1 MMRKLFLLLCFL
13 APLFIN
19 AQQYDSYRL
28 MNGHYFN
35 GEKFVPFKYIEVR
48 KGKITFIIDKD
59 DKSDYALTDDLDGIN
74 INGKYVIPGLI
85 DCHVHLQGHPG
96 GEKAVRQSF
105 NSHSALR
112 AGVTTQLDLFS
123 SKYAEMGKMSET
135 FPQYFGNVLNA
146 GPCITVPGGH
156 GANMG
161 SPAQIT
167 SIEEAKEWALK
178 LCNDTNVDFIKII
191 YQYHSNKKAMKPEQM
206 KKIVEVAH
214 KHNKKVLAH
223 IDHTLDAL
231 DCAEAGVDVLA
242 HIPLKKMTKAEVT
255 KLKKTGVAVIPTI
268 TVYQATYEGLGKDYA
283 SDSLL
288 YASVHPNHISDF
300 SSNGVEKQSKKEY
313 WPFEVDFMHNL
324 KLLIEAGV
332 PILAGT
338 DAGNYATFY
347 GYAIHNEIAQYV
359 ARGMT
364 PAQALR
370 TATSNV
376 DAVFPDKKI
385 GKIAAGYHADLVILN
400 ANPLEKIEN
409 TKKVY
414 KVINRGV
421 ELKVMLFER

>member
-1 MMRKLFLLLCFL
+1 MRIIFLITTALFCLTISAQQK
-13 APLFIN
+13 APLLIEN
-19 AQQYDSYRL
+19 GSY
-28 MNGHYFN
+28 FD
-35 GEKFVPFKYIEVR
+35 GEKFIAFEAIELID
-48 KGKITFIIDKD
+48 GKITQVSISDPLPSSMDYYYIDAK
-59 DKSDYALTDDLDGIN
+59 
-74 INGKYVIPGLI
+74 GKYLIPGLI

-123 SKYAEMGKMSET
+123 SKYGEMGRMAEV
-135 FPQYFGNVLNA
+135 FPQYFGTVFNA

-167 SIEEAKEWALK
+167 SVDEAEEWAEK
-178 LCNDTNVDFIKII
+178 LCNDSNIDFIKII

-223 IDHTLDAL
+223 IDHTLDAM
-231 DCAEAGVDVLA
+231 DCAKAGVDVLA
-242 HIPLKKMTKAEVT
+242 HIPLKKMTKAEVAE
-255 KLKKTGVAVIPTI
+255 LKKTGVAVIPTI

-288 YASVHPNHISDF
+288 YASVHPNHITDF
-300 SSNGVEKQSKKEY
+300 NSSGVEKQSKKEY

-324 KLLIEAGV
+324 KLLIEVGV

-359 ARGMT
+359 AKGMT
-364 PAQALR
+364 PAQALK
-370 TATSNV
+370 TATHNV
-376 DAVFPDKKI
+376 DAVFPEKKV
-385 GKIAAGYHADLVILN
+385 GKIAAGYQADLVILN

-409 TKKVY
+409 TKQIHM
-414 KVINRGV
+414 VINRGV
-421 ELKVMLFER
+421 ELKVMPFER